1 MIPPKKILIIRFSS
15 IGDIVLA
22 TPLLRV
28 LRAKFPSSRIDFIVR
43 KEYAGLVR
51 NNKNINHIYEF
62 DAQTGLSGLHALKNQ
77 LRVEHYDLVIDIHNS
92 LRSRYLRWM
101 LGAGAVVVINKH
113 IIARTMLIRLKKNFY
128 RNVVSVADRYIEP
141 VQKYGIENDGK
152 GLEMSLSDE
161 LRAQTAAKMKKMN
174 IHQSGIMIGFC
185 PAAKHATKCWLQ
197 ERYKEL
203 GVAVSKDFHATIL
216 LFGGSQDKETCSSLA
231 CAINSYGVQGSAF
244 DLSGELSLLESAAAM
259 EACTLMVTND
269 SGLMHVAVAM
279 KKKVVA
285 IFGPTVREFG
295 FFPVGKEHIVLERKD
310 LYCRP
315 CTHIGSTTCP
325 EGHFRCMKEIQVV
338 DVIRA
343 IRLLLDETNGDV

>member
-1 MIPPKKILIIRFSS
+1 MSTPKKILIIRFSS

-28 LRAKFPSSRIDFIVR
+28 LRARFPFSRIDFAVR
-43 KEYAGLVR
+43 KEYSELIR
-51 NNKNINHIYEF
+51 ENKNLDHIYEF
-62 DAQTGLSGLHALKNQ
+62 DAQTGLSGLHILKNQ
-77 LRVEHYDLVIDIHNS
+77 LRAEQYDLVIDIHNS

-101 LGAGAVVVINKH
+101 LGAGDVVVIIKH
-113 IIARTMLIRLKKNFY
+113 IVARTMLIRLKKNFY

-161 LRAQTAAKMKKMN
+161 FRARIAAKMKKMN
-174 IHQSGIMIGFC
+174 IHQSDIMIGFC
-185 PAAKHATKCWLQ
+185 PSARHATKCWPQ
-197 ERYKEL
+197 VRYKEL
-203 GVAVSKDFHATIL
+203 GVAVSKNFHATIL
-216 LFGGSQDKETCSSLA
+216 LFGGSQDKEICSSLA
-231 CAINSYGVQGSAF
+231 REINSFGEQGHAF
-244 DLSGELSLLESAAAM
+244 DLSGELSLLETAAAM
-259 EACTLMVTND
+259 EVCTLIVTND
-269 SGLMHVAVAM
+269 SGLMHVASAM

-315 CTHIGSTTCP
+315 CTPLGGDRCP
-325 EGHFRCMKEIQVV
+325 EGHFRCMKEIKVD
-338 DVIRA
+338 DVINS
-343 IRLLLDETNGDV
+343 IK